1 MKPPL
6 RDPRGDQSGFTLVE
20 TLVAGTLLLVV
31 LSLVTTTVVQ
41 FADTG
46 RRVRADHNLNEEAR
60 NSLNRMARELRQATS
75 LLFAANPDGTYDPTK
90 VTALSI
96 EADFNG
102 DGCTGNG
109 CASTDLTN
117 NPETITYCF
126 DPQATG
132 ANKDNLWLIPTE
144 LTTLPSSCQLPG
156 ALPILA
162 GNVAGL
168 KLSYRSSAYR
178 FDVSPS
184 DGVTTWQELD
194 AAPPPT
200 GDAGGSDGNINT
212 AALAG
217 VDSLTI
223 ELRMRTGTRTQT
235 YQTQVELRN
244 K

>member
-1 MKPPL
+1 MSRPVPGRS
-6 RDPRGDQSGFTLVE
+6 RDETGFTLVE
-20 TLVAGTLLLVV
+20 TLLAGTLLLVV

-41 FADTG
+41 VADTT
-46 RRVRADHNLNEEAR
+46 RRVRTDHNLNEEAR
-60 NSLNRMARELRQATS
+60 NSLNRMARELREATT
-75 LLFAANPDGTYDPTK
+75 LLYVANPDGTYDPTK
-90 VTALSI
+90 VTALSL

-102 DGCTGNG
+102 DGCTGNA
-109 CASTDLTN
+109 CPSTDVTN

-132 ANKDNLWLIPTE
+132 ANKDNLWLIPTG
-144 LTTLPSSCQLPG
+144 LSTLPTTCQLPG

-162 GNVAGL
+162 GNVGGL

-178 FDVSPS
+178 YDVSPS

-200 GDAGGSDGNINT
+200 GDAGGSDSNINT
-212 AALAG
+212 AALNG

-223 ELRMRTGTRTQT
+223 ELRMRSGTRTQT